1 MRARYWVVT
10 VLVVVLL
17 GVVLLVMWPSSGHHG
32 AWSEKAAA
40 VVPIVPS
47 EVNVQKLAAPVDG
60 MAGGLEEA
68 FAAYNAGDYA
78 KAIAA
83 FGRAEKSNPE
93 SVLPPLYMGVSQ
105 LLVNDNAGAFAS
117 LQDASQ
123 FEEDQYQN
131 DADWYLAIAALR
143 THSAEAQPVFHHI
156 CLKRGAAHAAEACA
170 IEKRLAR

>member
-1 MRARYWVVT
+1 
-10 VLVVVLL
+10 
-17 GVVLLVMWPSSGHHG
+17 VLLVMWPGSGHHG
-32 AWSEKAAA
+32 VWSEKAAP
-40 VVPIVPS
+40 VVVITPS
-47 EVNVQKLAAPVDG
+47 EVNVQKLAPPADG
-60 MAGGLEEA
+60 AAGGSAEA

-93 SVLPPLYMGVSQ
+93 SVVPVLYMGVSQ
-105 LLVNDNAGAFAS
+105 LLVNDDTDAFAT

-123 FEEDQYQN
+123 FEDDRYQN